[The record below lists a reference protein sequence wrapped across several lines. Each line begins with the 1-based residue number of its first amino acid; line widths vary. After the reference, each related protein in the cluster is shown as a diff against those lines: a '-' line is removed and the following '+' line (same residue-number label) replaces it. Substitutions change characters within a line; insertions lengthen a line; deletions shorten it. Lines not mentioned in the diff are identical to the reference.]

1 MELGVGVN
9 QSNEHV
15 SFFCEPGHC
24 FVPSYLTAFLE
35 CCAFLSQQESDRQ
48 L

>member
-15 SFFCEPGHC
+15 SLFCEPGHC
-24 FVPSYLTAFLE
+24 FVPCYLTAFLE
-35 CCAFLSQQESDRQ
+35 RCAFLLQQGSDRQ